1 MIYRI
6 AAFFDRIE
14 RERPALFRVMTSNW
28 LLLGLAIII
37 GAAAWY
43 VQWHV

>member
-14 RERPALFRVMTSNW
+14 RERPALFRMMTSNW
-28 LLLGLAIII
+28 LLLGLAVII
-37 GAAAWY
+37 AAVAWS
-43 VQWHV
+43 VQRYH